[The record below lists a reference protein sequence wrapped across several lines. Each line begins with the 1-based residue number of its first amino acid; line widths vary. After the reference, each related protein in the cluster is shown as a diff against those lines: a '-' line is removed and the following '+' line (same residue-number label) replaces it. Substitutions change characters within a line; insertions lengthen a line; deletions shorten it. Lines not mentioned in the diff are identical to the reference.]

1 MLYLVFSALQRSSFI
16 HSQPVKLY
24 EKSNR
29 EEEIL
34 FSFLLGYIFI
44 MILVTLSHYVLKKW
58 LLRKKQGV
66 NLISGLIT
74 YNPARMV

>member
-1 MLYLVFSALQRSSFI
+1 MSFVFTKIFQMLYLVFSALKRSPFI

-34 FSFLLGYIFI
+34 FSFQLGDIFI
-44 MILVTLSHYVLKKW
+44 MILVTLSHYVLTKMDFKKK
-58 LLRKKQGV
+58 R
-66 NLISGLIT
+66 GLT
-74 YNPARMV
+74 